1 MHQHD
6 NAMLKKLFAI
16 HILILSCCSSLSATE
31 VVNVGGYIFP
41 PFVEKDEK
49 GNISGMTLDLIDS
62 LNTTQNTYHFN
73 LILTSSRRRY
83 VSFQQ
88 GQFDMLFFENKLWGW
103 QNTPTQATKVY
114 LKGGEVFIALRS
126 KAKSQDYFNNLKG
139 KSIAAMLG
147 YHYSFAGLNADPEF
161 LRSKFNI
168 SLSTDER
175 MNIQLVLLERMDVA
189 IITKSYLDRFLINNP
204 SAYSKLLISNKMDQ
218 EYEHT
223 ILVRKNTNP
232 NVVKMNMLLDKL
244 VQSGEYEKI
253 LQRYGIAR

>member
-1 MHQHD
+1 MIK
-6 NAMLKKLFAI
+6 NLFAI
-16 HILILSCCSSLSATE
+16 HLLILSFCSDLSATE
-31 VVNVGGYIFP
+31 EVNVGGYIFP

-62 LNTTQNTYHFN
+62 LNTIQNKYHFN

-83 VSFQQ
+83 VAFEQ
-88 GQFDMLFFENKLWGW
+88 GQFDILFFENKLWGW
-103 QNTPTQATKVY
+103 QKTAIQATKVY
-114 LKGGEVFIALRS
+114 LKGGEVFIALKSR
-126 KAKSQDYFNNLKG
+126 AKSQNYFNSLKG

-147 YHYSFAGLNADPEF
+147 YHYKFAGLNSDPEF

-175 MNIQLVLLERMDVA
+175 MNIQLVLLERMDIA
-189 IITKSYLDRFLINNP
+189 IVTKSYLDRFLTYNP
-204 SAYSKLLISNKMDQ
+204 SVKSRLLVSSKMDQ

-223 ILVRKNTNP
+223 ILVRNDTNP
-232 NVVKMNMLLDKL
+232 SVEKMDRFLEQL
-244 VQSGEYEKI
+244 VQSGEYDKI